1 MFETIK
7 KMFKKEESLSEYL
20 TKKNSYERWFAEK
33 HQDALK
39 KRYVKLLQD
48 LNDLAETK
56 RI

>member
-1 MFETIK
+1 
-7 KMFKKEESLSEYL
+7 MFKKEESLSEYL